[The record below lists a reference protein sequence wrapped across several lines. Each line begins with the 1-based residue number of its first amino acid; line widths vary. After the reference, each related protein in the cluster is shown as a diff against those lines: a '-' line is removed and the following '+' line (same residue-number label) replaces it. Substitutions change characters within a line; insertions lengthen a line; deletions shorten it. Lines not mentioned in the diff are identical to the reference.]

1 MPDFRCGYVDIAS
14 GQVHY
19 RRAGDAGP
27 WIFLFHQTPLSSR
40 MYEPTLP
47 ELGRHARAVA
57 FDTPGYGGSTPPD
70 GVTTVTDYATRL
82 LAAID
87 SFTTGPFAI
96 VGVATGTAVSLEIAR
111 LAQHRVTHA
120 VFSGA
125 PLLTPE
131 RMAHFRAQLG
141 EPDARA
147 DGSHLLQVW
156 QSRRSNWGDEAPL
169 DQMMMAASETL
180 RVYDRLNWGLL
191 AVTRY
196 DVRAALEALR
206 CPVLFI
212 SAGFDKL
219 APENAAAA
227 AVVKHSVQKIVP
239 GVPPQLCWTAPRE
252 YAREILAFV
261 GAG

>member
-1 MPDFRCGYVDIAS
+1 MKCGYADIAG

-19 RRAGDAGP
+19 RRAGDSGP

-47 ELGRHARAVA
+47 ELGSRAQAVA
-57 FDTPGYGGSTPPD
+57 FDTPGYGASTPLPAP
-70 GVTTVTDYATRL
+70 TTVNGYATRL

-87 SFTTGPFAI
+87 SFTTGPFAL
-96 VGVATGTAVSLEIAR
+96 VGVATGCAVSLEIAR
-111 LAQHRVTHA
+111 LAGARVSHA

-125 PLLTPE
+125 PLLSPE
-131 RMAHFRAQLG
+131 RMAHFRTELG
-141 EPDARA
+141 EPNVQA

-156 QSRRSNWGDEAPL
+156 NSRRGNWGEVAPL
-169 DQMMMAASETL
+169 DQVMMAAAETL

-191 AVTRY
+191 AVSRY

-227 AVVKHSVQKIVP
+227 AVVPHSVQKTIP
-239 GVPPQLCWTAPRE
+239 GVPPQLCWTAPRD
-252 YAREILAFV
+252 YAREILAFL

>member
-1 MPDFRCGYVDIAS
+1 MRCGYVDLPA

-19 RRAGDAGP
+19 RRAGESGP
-27 WIFLFHQTPLSSR
+27 WVFLFHQTPLSSR

-47 ELGRHARAVA
+47 ELGKTCRAVA
-57 FDTPGYGGSTPPD
+57 FDTPGYGGSAPPA
-70 GVTTVTDYATRL
+70 GPTTVNDYATRL

-87 SFTTGPFAI
+87 TFTTGPFVL
-96 VGVATGTAVSLEIAR
+96 VGVATGCAVSLEIAR
-111 LAQHRVTHA
+111 LAGKRVTHA

-141 EPDARA
+141 EPAVKE

-156 QSRRSNWGDEAPL
+156 KSRRGNWGDEAPM
-169 DQMMMAASETL
+169 DQMMMAASETI

-196 DVRAALEALR
+196 DVRAALEALT

-219 APENAAAA
+219 APENEAAAS
-227 AVVKHSVQKIVP
+227 VVRHSVQKVIP
-239 GVPPQLCWTAPRE
+239 GVPPQLCWTAPQA
-252 YAREILAFV
+252 YAREISSFI